1 MIIKYSEHAQNIG
14 SRQTAAW
21 AWPVESWLYLYFGL
35 FMSLSLLSV
44 QNFRMETGNNWTDIL
59 HQDGSEFGDINI
71 QPRACLCFR
80 IFPFFWARLPF
91 SQTTICVDW
100 KSLEKYLQKPQN
112 QGEEW
117 SGRGCLSLSCIS
129 LAGLSPLTPSCLR
142 LTEAKRCSETQILR
156 GGSSV
161 IRILNFRPLQ
171 YPQSRLQTD
180 KETKTC
186 FITLLLSHRTL

>member
-80 IFPFFWARLPF
+80 IFPFFLSSASIQPNNHLCWLKESGKIFTKATKPGWRVKWERLF
-91 SQTTICVDW
+91 VTF
-100 KSLEKYLQKPQN
+100 LH
-112 QGEEW
+112 
-117 SGRGCLSLSCIS
+117 LSCRLESSHAILPPSDRSQEMQRDPDLARRQLCDPHSEFQTVTIS
-129 LAGLSPLTPSCLR
+129 SISPPDR
-142 LTEAKRCSETQILR
+142 Q
-156 GGSSV
+156 G
-161 IRILNFRPLQ
+161 N
-171 YPQSRLQTD
+171 
-180 KETKTC
+180 
-186 FITLLLSHRTL
+186 